1 MLSIKCCM
9 ASQLFRQSDTLE
21 LLAALWRLLP
31 FEKGVGTLPKQ
42 KKQSTVA
49 DAGASASGKDKLGT
63 KPRAST
69 AANSSLPKMT
79 TVYYVFKAP
88 GNADTWNP
96 AIRGNGGVAHR
107 MSGVTLV
114 YAKNYTEIPDGAV
127 VLICHV
133 EGSMGLTS
141 LTRDSLF
148 ERAMAA
154 LTARGCATVILV
166 LRPLGKDVQV
176 DPLDYGSINVEFLK
190 DTPGV
195 EVQCYFTTHEVLP
208 SAYNKSAVE
217 RLENILKSR
226 QTSNDGSKDRPPG
239 SFTEMHADC
248 QRAIVH
254 LQEQVQS
261 QLQQLETQDLHYR
274 ATIKD
279 LEQQLVLQSKELEA
293 QTNEVRRLEL
303 ALKAAKTPSSNPQG
317 SQLQN
322 DIRLLRELLSN
333 TGSADPVFYL
343 FGSEGTAQKWKR
355 PVENILKE
363 LAAFDNRPTRY
374 TQSPAA
380 IPENSIV
387 LFCHVAASQGL
398 YPQMSPDF
406 QELLKSVRAK
416 TPKVVLLGLRTGG
429 AANTAPLSLGENDTR
444 PAVFKGLV
452 YIEVLFDTR
461 GQSPTISQYAGPSI
475 EVLQDQIDAW
485 SKASAQVSGSCVFA
499 VIY

>member
-31 FEKGVGTLPKQ
+31 FEKGVDTLPRQ

-49 DAGASASGKDKLGT
+49 DAPASASGRDRLGT

-79 TVYYVFKAP
+79 TVYYVFKVP

-133 EGSMGLTS
+133 ESSRGLVNLTS
-141 LTRDSLF
+141 DSF
-148 ERAMAA
+148 ERAMTA

-166 LRPLGKDVQV
+166 LRPIGKDVQV

-195 EVQCYFTTHEVLP
+195 EVQCYLITHEVLP
-208 SAYNKSAVE
+208 SAYNESAVE

-239 SFTEMHADC
+239 SFNEMHADC

-261 QLQQLETQDLHYR
+261 QLQQLETQDIHYR

-279 LEQQLVLQSKELEA
+279 LEQRLALQSKELEA
-293 QTNEVRRLEL
+293 QTNEVRRLEGE
-303 ALKAAKTPSSNPQG
+303 LKAAKTPSSNPQG

-333 TGSADPVFYL
+333 TGSADPLFYL
-343 FGSEGTAQKWKR
+343 FGAEENAQKWKR
-355 PVENILKE
+355 PVENILAE
-363 LAAFDNRPTRY
+363 FAAFDNRPTRY

-387 LFCHVAASQGL
+387 LFCHVAFSQGL
-398 YPQMSPDF
+398 YPQMTPDF

-416 TPKVVLLGLRTGG
+416 TPNVVLLGLRTGG
-429 AANTAPLSLGENDTR
+429 AANTVPLTLGENDTR
-444 PAVFKGLV
+444 PALFKGLV

-475 EVLQDQIDAW
+475 EALRDQINAW
-485 SKASAQVSGSCVFA
+485 SKASAQVSCSCVFA